1 MTSFKFLGATLVSFR
16 VPCDARLGMGGDLGA
31 RRGRSRGPDLLHLF
45 ERWPR
50 IFAYDGLAGTARRRV
65 GTAYIDTAASR
76 KSHRRR
82 QALLNTDF
90 ESLAF
95 LIEGQGTPCIANG
108 SS

>member
-1 MTSFKFLGATLVSFR
+1 MTSFKFLGATLILSAFLAT
-16 VPCDARLGMGGDLGA
+16 PAPA
-31 RRGRSRGPDLLHLF
+31 WEAISEPARGRSRGPDLVHLF

-65 GTAYIDTAASR
+65 GTAYVGTTASR

-90 ESLAF
+90 GSPAF
-95 LIEGQGTPCIANG
+95 LIEAKARRA
-108 SS
+108 